1 MITFHQFLES
11 QDKIDWQALKAIAD
25 QEQAEEINKRK
36 AKTSQAKIPTDARDG
51 GWKIHLRTGTN
62 DETRDEAYNL
72 VLKIIE
78 NNNNK
83 KNNNKWYSKKL
94 HGGDPDVKDIT
105 IYCGSREDANKAAEA
120 IKSNSDLY
128 KKLLPAKGD
137 VVTDDTLLVPTIPN
151 IYGRFEASRLN
162 TAPHK
167 FHQYGC
173 KGWSMLD
180 DDMHNMVY
188 NPELYNKKVA
198 CKNAYDKLAEL
209 FGKYFTGDNNT

>member
-162 TAPHK
+162 TTPHK

-188 NPELYNKKVA
+188 NPELYNKEVA

>member
-1 MITFHQFLES
+1 MITFKQFLES
-11 QDKIDWQALKAIAD
+11 QEKIDWQALKAIVD
-25 QEQAEEINKRK
+25 QEQAEERDKRK
-36 AKTSQAKIPTDARDG
+36 AKTLQARIPTDARQG

-62 DETRDEAYNL
+62 DETRDEAYEM

-78 NNNNK
+78 DSE
-83 KNNNKWYSKKL
+83 NKWYSKKL
-94 HGGDPDVKDIT
+94 HGGEPDVKDIT

-120 IKSNSDLY
+120 IKNNSKLY
-128 KKLLPAKGD
+128 KKLLPANGD
-137 VVTDDTLLVPTIPN
+137 VLTDDILIVPTIPN

-180 DDMHNMVY
+180 DDVFNMMY
-188 NPELYNKKVA
+188 DRQHYNKEAA
-198 CKNAYDKLAEL
+198 CKNAYEILTNL
-209 FGKYFTGDNNT
+209 FGKYFTG

>member
-1 MITFHQFLES
+1 MTTFKQFLES
-11 QDKIDWQALKAIAD
+11 KEKIDWQALKAIAD

-51 GWKIHLRTGTN
+51 GWKIHLRTGT
-62 DETRDEAYNL
+62 DDKTRDEAYNL

-78 NNNNK
+78 NNNK
-83 KNNNKWYSKKL
+83 NNKWYSKKL

-105 IYCGSREDANKAAEA
+105 IYCGSREDANKATEA

-162 TAPHK
+162 TTPHK

-173 KGWSMLD
+173 KGWSMLED
-180 DDMHNMVY
+180 DVFNMMY
-188 NPELYNKKVA
+188 NPKLYNKEVA
-198 CKNAYDKLAEL
+198 CKNAYNKLAEL
-209 FGKYFTGDNNT
+209 FGKYFTG